1 MHDERHLPGLIYSHR
16 FALPTR
22 AQEEHRRSP
31 EPQEAVALP
40 TRAQE
45 ELDHGAIAAA
55 YAMTPTLSDTVKS
68 ASVQA
73 LMSSTV

>member
-1 MHDERHLPGLIYSHR
+1 MTKDISLVSSIPIDSLY
-16 FALPTR
+16 PR
-22 AQEEHRRSP
+22 APRKSIAGVP
-31 EPQEAVALP
+31 SPQEAVALP